1 MSVVRTPRTKQ
12 RAAAGASGLLLL
24 LFAALCS
31 LCYVVWKGSAS
42 GPIGAGDDVDQRPC
56 SKTNDHDANIS
67 ASPAS
72 SRENQKLNQRLEP
85 FPRMPASFQE
95 AASWIVSARKERSE
109 TATLVQIGANDG
121 QTNDPFYGLY
131 GESRMDEWHSDWT
144 ALLVEPQ
151 PELNSR
157 AATFHAPAATLESS
171 PAWRFYNGAVA
182 GPDRCRNGT
191 IEFCE
196 TRTPGI
202 GDWRTQGLTST
213 ADAARCKG
221 KAHMHMQLMKRPC
234 VSSFSELL
242 EHASPRFRDVAFNEH
257 LHSYNL
263 DFLLIDTE
271 YTGGADFSIL
281 LLIDW
286 NVLRPHCIR
295 YEQHVIY
302 GNVEKVVQRANV
314 DAALDA
320 AASELDVA
328 VTDAEAEA
336 EAARHAEYKA
346 MAAARRAKLAA
357 LYAAAREM
365 LESKGYT
372 TVDQGMD
379 VMACRCVESDFESSP
394 KKLSVGDRAEGNWQ
408 MEGDYYGGFVTART
422 PETITIQYDDDAS
435 FETLPIS
442 DVRPESLSAYIERL
456 RLMAGGD
463 FPPEPPEASTT
474 NVGGENLRVNQYK
487 NVV

>member
-1 MSVVRTPRTKQ
+1 
-12 RAAAGASGLLLL
+12 
-24 LFAALCS
+24 
-31 LCYVVWKGSAS
+31 
-42 GPIGAGDDVDQRPC
+42 
-56 SKTNDHDANIS
+56 
-67 ASPAS
+67 
-72 SRENQKLNQRLEP
+72 
-85 FPRMPASFQE
+85 MPASFQE

-202 GDWRTQGLTST
+202 GDWRTQGLTNT
-213 ADAARCKG
+213 VDAARCKG
-221 KAHMHMQLMKRPC
+221 KAHVQLMKRPC

-286 NVLRPHCIR
+286 NVLKPHCIR
-295 YEQHVIY
+295 YEQHVMY
-302 GNVEKVVQRANV
+302 GNVEKVVQRANA

-320 AASELDVA
+320 AVSELDAAVA
-328 VTDAEAEA
+328 DADADA
-336 EAARHAEYKA
+336 EAARSAEYKA
-346 MAAARRAKLAA
+346 MAAARRL
-357 LYAAAREM
+357 LLM
-365 LESKGYT
+365 
-372 TVDQGMD
+372 
-379 VMACRCVESDFESSP
+379 
-394 KKLSVGDRAEGNWQ
+394 VG
-408 MEGDYYGGFVTART
+408 
-422 PETITIQYDDDAS
+422 
-435 FETLPIS
+435 
-442 DVRPESLSAYIERL
+442 SA
-456 RLMAGGD
+456 
-463 FPPEPPEASTT
+463 
-474 NVGGENLRVNQYK
+474 
-487 NVV
+487 

>member
-1 MSVVRTPRTKQ
+1 MFVVRNPRTKQ
-12 RAAAGASGLLLL
+12 RAAAGAPGVL
-24 LFAALCS
+24 LFAAIALCS
-31 LCYVVWKGSAS
+31 LCYVVWKGSAIAS
-42 GPIGAGDDVDQRPC
+42 GPIGDDVDQRPPC
-56 SKTNDHDANIS
+56 SKTNDANDANVS
-67 ASPAS
+67 ASSA
-72 SRENQKLNQRLEP
+72 RENQKLNQRLDP
-85 FPRMPASFQE
+85 FPTMPGSFQE
-95 AASWIVSARKERSE
+95 AVRWIVSARKERSE

-121 QTNDPFYGLY
+121 QTSDPFYGLY
-131 GESRMDEWHSDWT
+131 GEGRMDEWHSDWT

-157 AATFHAPAATLESS
+157 AATFHAPAAAPESS
-171 PAWRFYNGAVA
+171 SAWRFYNGAVA

-202 GDWRTQGLTST
+202 GDWRTQGLTNT
-213 ADAARCKG
+213 VDAARCKG
-221 KAHMHMQLMKRPC
+221 KEAHMQLMKRPC

-242 EHASPRFRDVAFNEH
+242 EHASPRFREVAFNEH
-257 LHSYNL
+257 LRSYNL
-263 DFLLIDTE
+263 DFLLIDTDLC
-271 YTGGADFSIL
+271 ADFSIL

-286 NVLRPHCIR
+286 NVLKPHCIR

-302 GNVEKVVQRANV
+302 GNVENVVQRANV

-328 VTDAEAEA
+328 VTDTDAEA

-357 LYAAAREM
+357 LAAAAEKM

-379 VMACRCVESDFESSP
+379 VMACLVESDFEPPP
-394 KKLSVGDRAEGNWQ
+394 KKLSVGDRAEGNWK
-408 MEGDYYGGFVTART
+408 MEGDYYGGFVTAST

-463 FPPEPPEASTT
+463 FPPEPPEPPTT